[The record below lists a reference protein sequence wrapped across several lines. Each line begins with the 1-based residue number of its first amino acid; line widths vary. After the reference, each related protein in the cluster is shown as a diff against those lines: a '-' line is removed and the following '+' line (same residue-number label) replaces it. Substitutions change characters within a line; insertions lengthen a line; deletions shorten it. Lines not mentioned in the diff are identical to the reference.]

1 MEKTVFID
9 IETIPSQSD
18 DLLEKFRG
26 EVKVPGNIKKP
37 ESIEKWLDENRD
49 SAAKDAIAKT
59 SFDPAFGHICTISWA
74 TDDEEPVTAHAVSVD
89 QEKGILETL
98 FDSIN
103 PFHRITFVGHNV
115 GAFDLRFIL
124 CRSVV
129 LGVRVP
135 ECIPRD
141 PKPWDKTVFDTMQ
154 AWSGAKGSIS
164 MDKLAKALGL
174 EGKDGFDGSMVAEA
188 WANGEHDRI
197 AEYCAD
203 DVVKTREIW
212 RRFKSAGLT

>member
-9 IETIPSQSD
+9 IETIPSQSEE
-18 DLLEKFRG
+18 LLEHFRG
-26 EVKVPGNIKKP
+26 GVKAPGNIKKA

-49 SAAKDAIAKT
+49 NAAKEAIAKT

-74 TDDEEPVTAHAVSVD
+74 IDNDDPMTAHAVSVD
-89 QEKGILETL
+89 QERDILSSL

-135 ECIPRD
+135 ACIPRD

-164 MDKLAKALGL
+164 MDKLATALGL
-174 EGKDGFDGSMVAEA
+174 QGKDGFDGSMVADA
-188 WANGEHDRI
+188 WSNGEHQRI

-212 RRFKSAGLT
+212 RRFKASGLT